1 MTQPVEPK
9 PQGRTGPESKP
20 VEQALVIGLGQFGMA
35 LARSLVQHGVEVV
48 AVDRRADRVH
58 LAAEFATEAVRA
70 DAQDEDQL
78 ERLGPSRRDLCVVS
92 IGDESL
98 EASILVT
105 ALLRQMGAQRVVARA
120 TNELHQRILGLV
132 GAHEVVNPEASYG
145 NQLAARVAHRGLI
158 GELQLGEDL
167 VVSEIEVP
175 DSFAGRSLIEL
186 ELPRRFGVSV
196 VVIRRATEG
205 AHQIT
210 YPTAYETVNKGDVLV
225 CVSSPGAVHEM
236 MRRV

>member
-1 MTQPVEPK
+1 MSEQQKKT
-9 PQGRTGPESKP
+9 
-20 VEQALVIGLGQFGMA
+20 VEQALVVGLGQFGMA

-48 AVDRRADRVH
+48 AVDRRQDRVH

-70 DAQDEDQL
+70 DAQDEEQL
-78 ERLGPSRRDLCVVS
+78 ARLAPARRDLCVVS

-120 TNELHQRILGLV
+120 TNELHQRILSLV

-145 NQLAARVAHRGLI
+145 AQLAARVAHRGLI

-167 VVSEIEVP
+167 VVSEVEVP
-175 DSFAGRSLIEL
+175 PAFAGRSLMEL
-186 ELPRRFGVSV
+186 ELPRRFGVTV
-196 VVIRRATEG
+196 VVIRRAQRGGE
-205 AHQIT
+205 QIA
-210 YPTAYETVNKGDVLV
+210 YPTAYEILSKGDVMV
-225 CVSSPGAVHEM
+225 CVSSPGAVHDM
-236 MRRV
+236 VRKV